1 MLSTTRSPD
10 LSTVEHLFATVLEMS
25 LAVARSFDDL
35 GTPLCDVTFVV
46 LDLETTGGS
55 PTTCAITEIGAVK
68 IRGGETL
75 GTFRTLVNPGLPIPP
90 SITFLTG
97 ITEAM
102 VMPAPRVE
110 AVLAAF
116 TAFVGG
122 AVIVGHNVRFDL
134 GFLGAAME
142 RHGYPRFGNVVVD
155 TCALARRLVRDEVPN
170 CKLHTL
176 ASHFRVGHRPTHR
189 ALDDA
194 LATAEVLHAL
204 LERAG
209 SLGVLGLEDLV
220 ALPTVGQ
227 HPQLGKLT
235 LTAKLPKAP
244 GVYVFRDAG
253 GRPLYVGKALDLRRR
268 VRSYFTGDGRR
279 KVGPLLR
286 ELVTIDHV
294 RCSSELEA
302 SVLEVRLI
310 HRLAPRYNTRTKH
323 WRSYAYVKL
332 TLDERWPRLSVVRQ
346 ARAGDGC
353 LYLGPVGSVRTGRLI
368 MDALHTAVPI
378 RRCTRRIPAVV
389 TTGVG
394 LRDGPCAPAQLGVAT
409 CPCAGAVSPAAY
421 GAIVEHLVDAWVGDH
436 GALLDPLALRLS
448 RLADEQRYEEAADLR
463 DCAAALARAF
473 ERQGR
478 HDALRRAGRL
488 HLRVPGGG
496 WAIVEGG
503 VLHSAGSDSK
513 APERL
518 QLWQEAPEPAPPSQ
532 PLPRDL
538 VDEVTTIAAWIDAR
552 APVITVVECGE
563 GLAWPRQRLR
573 YFEPRQPAGAPPE
586 R

>member
-1 MLSTTRSPD
+1 MP
-10 LSTVEHLFATVLEMS
+10 

-55 PTTCAITEIGAVK
+55 PASCEITEIGAVK
-68 IRGGETL
+68 MRGGETL
-75 GTFRTLVNPGLPIPP
+75 GTFQTLVNPGLAIPP

-110 AVLAAF
+110 AVLTAF
-116 TAFVGG
+116 SAFVGG
-122 AVIVGHNVRFDL
+122 TVIVGHNVRFDL
-134 GFLGAAME
+134 AFLGAAMD
-142 RHGYPRFGNVVVD
+142 RHGHPRFSNVVVD

-176 ASHFRVGHRPTHR
+176 AAHFRVGHRPTHR

-209 SLGVLGLEDLV
+209 SLGVLGLEDLI
-220 ALPTVGQ
+220 ALPRVGQ

-235 LTAKLPKAP
+235 LTARLPKAP
-244 GVYVFRDAG
+244 GVYIFRDTG

-268 VRSYFTGDGRR
+268 VRSYFTGDERR

-294 RCSSELEA
+294 QCSSELEA

-332 TLDERWPRLSVVRQ
+332 TLDEQWPRLSIVREP
-346 ARAGDGC
+346 RSDDGC
-353 LYLGPVGSVRTGRLI
+353 LYLGPVGSTRTARMI
-368 MDALHTAVPI
+368 VDALHTAMPI
-378 RRCTRRIPAVV
+378 RRCTRRIPGAIAA
-389 TTGVG
+389 GAN

-421 GAIVEHLVDAWVGDH
+421 AAIVGRMATAWVGDH
-436 GALLDPLALRLS
+436 GPLLRPLAS
-448 RLADEQRYEEAADLR
+448 RLTRLAGEQRYEEAADLR
-463 DCAAALARAF
+463 DRAAALARAF

-478 HDALRRAGRL
+478 HDALRHAGRL
-488 HLRVPGGG
+488 HLRVGGGG

-503 VLHSAGSDSK
+503 VLRSAGSDREG
-513 APERL
+513 PERL
-518 QLWQEAPEPAPPSQ
+518 PLWEDGPEPTPPSQ
-532 PLPRDL
+532 PLAREL

-552 APVITVVECGE
+552 GADVTVVECGE
-563 GLAWPRQRLR
+563 GLAWPVQRLR
-573 YFEPRQPAGAPPE
+573 SFDARQPNGSHPG

>member
-1 MLSTTRSPD
+1 MT
-10 LSTVEHLFATVLEMS
+10 

-55 PTTCAITEIGAVK
+55 PASCEITEIGAVK

-75 GTFRTLVNPGLPIPP
+75 GTFQTLVNPGLPIPP

-102 VMPAPRVE
+102 VMPAPRVDE
-110 AVLAAF
+110 VLTAF
-116 TAFVGG
+116 CAFVGG

-142 RHGYPRFGNVVVD
+142 RHGHPRFNNVVVD

-176 ASHFRVGHRPTHR
+176 AAHFRVGHRPTHR

-235 LTAKLPKAP
+235 LTARLPKAP
-244 GVYVFRDAG
+244 GVYIFRDTG

-268 VRSYFTGDGRR
+268 VRSYFTGDERR

-286 ELVTIDHV
+286 ELVSIDHIQ
-294 RCSSELEA
+294 CTSELEA

-310 HRLAPRYNTRTKH
+310 HRLAPRYNTRSTH

-332 TLDERWPRLSVVRQ
+332 TLDERWPRLSVVREP
-346 ARAGDGC
+346 RSGDGC
-353 LYLGPVGSVRTGRLI
+353 LYLGPVGSARTARMI
-368 MDALHTAVPI
+368 VDALHTALPI
-378 RRCTRRIPAVV
+378 RRCTRRIPV
-389 TTGVG
+389 GVAGATG

-421 GAIVEHLVDAWVGDH
+421 AAIVGELARAWVGDH
-436 GALLDPLALRLS
+436 GPLLHPLAARLT
-448 RLADEQRYEEAADLR
+448 RLAGEQRYEEAADLR
-463 DCAAALARAF
+463 DRAAALARAL

-478 HDALRRAGRL
+478 HDALRLAGRL

-503 VLHSAGSDSK
+503 VLHRAGSDR
-513 APERL
+513 EG
-518 QLWQEAPEPAPPSQ
+518 PEPLPLWEDGPAPTPPSQ
-532 PLPRDL
+532 PLAREL
-538 VDEVTTIAAWIDAR
+538 VDEVATIAAWIDAR
-552 APVITVVECGE
+552 AAAVTVVDCEG
-563 GLAWPRQRLR
+563 GLAWPVQRLR
-573 YFEPRQPAGAPPE
+573 SFEARQPSGS
-586 R
+586 RRGR